1 MTHTRTSS
9 THLLSSHT
17 LVVLLAC
24 AVVLAAPPAAQAQDA
39 VPVPVAPAAGVELQ
53 YDIPLQPWLVPTVL
67 DLKTQFTDGLS
78 AEFNGIAESQTGED
92 LTALVE
98 AGTELGDSTARML
111 AAVRAIGELDV
122 TFGIGGISRIIP
134 AESAL
139 RDTLF
144 GFVVW
149 HEFSS
154 TPARGMMRRFES
166 SVNRVTDGGDAA
178 AGFAAELAA
187 DWEHLE
193 QAVTEGDL
201 ARITELSPGIL
212 ETSGRIDVVCG
223 TVAAGAREL
232 SALIDSLSID
242 SAELLVDRWAE
253 ASRAAAHLGEPA
265 QRTGPALESMSDVLH
280 ILVELGGLL
289 DVAEISVDALRAAP
303 DADGNLYLPWAVLKG
318 DWELAHDL
326 RGRVIGESVGQTVT
340 GEHDDESA
348 EQTVTGE
355 HDDES
360 AGQTVTGEHDDESAE
375 QTVTGEHD
383 DESVGQ
389 AATQETK
396 ERIAALLVH
405 QVDANAILAE
415 RAVEHT
421 STSVAE
427 AVDTLE
433 ELYLDRAGYADDM
446 KDKRKAKI
454 FQRVDGKLR
463 ENLELGSA
471 KMSIKSARAAL
482 ALGRAYDARGAG
494 YEINALHSYMN
505 AWLHCL
511 NAGAAAQRSTLS
523 Q

>member
-1 MTHTRTSS
+1 MTHARTSS
-9 THLLSSHT
+9 KHLLSFHT

-24 AVVLAAPPAAQAQDA
+24 TVVLATSAAVQAQDA

-67 DLKTQFTDGLS
+67 DLKAQFADGLS
-78 AEFNGIAESQTGED
+78 AEFNGIAETQTGED

-122 TFGIGGISRIIP
+122 TFGIDGISRIIP

-144 GFVVW
+144 DFVVW

-166 SVNRVTDGGDAA
+166 SVNRVTDGGAAA

-187 DWEHLE
+187 EREHLE
-193 QAVTEGDL
+193 QAVTQGDL
-201 ARITELSPGIL
+201 GRIAELSPGIL

-253 ASRAAAHLGEPA
+253 AARSADHVGEPA

-303 DADGNLYLPWAVLKG
+303 DADGNLYIPWAVMKN

-326 RGRVIGESVGQTVT
+326 RGRVIGESAGQAAT
-340 GEHDDESA
+340 GEHDDEY
-348 EQTVTGE
+348 
-355 HDDES
+355 
-360 AGQTVTGEHDDESAE
+360 
-375 QTVTGEHD
+375 
-383 DESVGQ
+383 VGQ
-389 AATQETK
+389 AATQQTK
-396 ERIAALLVH
+396 ARIAALLVH

-415 RAVEHT
+415 RAVGHT

-427 AVDTLE
+427 AMDTLE
-433 ELYLDRAGYADDM
+433 ELYLDRAGYSDDL
-446 KDKRKAKI
+446 KDRRKAKV
-454 FQRVDGKLR
+454 FQEVDGKLR

-471 KMSIKSARAAL
+471 KISIKSARAAL

-494 YEINALHSYMN
+494 SEIDALHNYMN

-511 NAGAAAQRSTLS
+511 NAGAAAQRSTGAALS

>member
-1 MTHTRTSS
+1 MTHMRTSLKHFFS
-9 THLLSSHT
+9 FHT
-17 LVVLLAC
+17 LVILLAC
-24 AVVLAAPPAAQAQDA
+24 AVVLAAPAAAQAQDA

-53 YDIPLQPWLVPTVL
+53 YDIPLQPWLVPAVL
-67 DLKTQFTDGLS
+67 DLKTQFADGLS
-78 AEFNGIAESQTGED
+78 AEFKDIAENQTGED

-98 AGTELGDSTARML
+98 AGRELGDSTAEMV

-122 TFGIGGISRIIP
+122 TFGIEGISRIIP

-166 SVNRVTDGGDAA
+166 LVNRVTAGGDAA
-178 AGFAAELAA
+178 AGFAAELAS
-187 DWEHLE
+187 DRGYLE
-193 QAVTEGDL
+193 QAVTQGDL
-201 ARITELSPGIL
+201 GRIAELSPGII
-212 ETSGRIDVVCG
+212 ETSGRIDAVCG
-223 TVAAGAREL
+223 SVAAGTQEL
-232 SALIDSLSID
+232 SALIDSLSMD

-253 ASRAAAHLGEPA
+253 ASRAAADAGEPA

-289 DVAEISVDALRAAP
+289 GVAETSVDALSAAP
-303 DADGNLYLPWAVLKG
+303 DADGNLRIPWTVMKN

-326 RGRVIGESVGQTVT
+326 RARVLGG
-340 GEHDDESA
+340 
-348 EQTVTGE
+348 
-355 HDDES
+355 S
-360 AGQTVTGEHDDESAE
+360 AGQTAKGEDDDEY
-375 QTVTGEHD
+375 
-383 DESVGQ
+383 VGH
-389 AATQETK
+389 AATQQTK
-396 ERIAALLVH
+396 ARIGALLVH

-421 STSVAE
+421 STSVAK

-433 ELYLDRAGYADDM
+433 ELYLDRAGYTDDLS
-446 KDKRKAKI
+446 DKRKAKV
-454 FQRVDGKLR
+454 FQEVDGKLR

-471 KMSIKSARAAL
+471 KMSIRAARAAL

-494 YEINALHSYMN
+494 SEIDALHNYMN
-505 AWLHCL
+505 AWLHSL
-511 NAGAAAQRSTLS
+511 NAGAAAQRSTGAALS

>member
-17 LVVLLAC
+17 LVILLAC
-24 AVVLAAPPAAQAQDA
+24 AVVLAAPAAAQAQDA
-39 VPVPVAPAAGVELQ
+39 VPVPVALAAGVELQ

-67 DLKTQFTDGLS
+67 DLKTQFADGLS
-78 AEFNGIAESQTGED
+78 AEFNGIAEDQTGED

-98 AGTELGDSTARML
+98 AGRELGDSTVHMM

-134 AESAL
+134 AESAI

-144 GFVVW
+144 AFVVW

-166 SVNRVTDGGDAA
+166 LVNRVTAGGDAV
-178 AGFAAELAA
+178 AGFSAELAA
-187 DWEHLE
+187 DREHLE
-193 QAVTEGDL
+193 QAVTQGNL
-201 ARITELSPGIL
+201 GRIAELSPGII
-212 ETSGRIDVVCG
+212 ETSVRIDAVCG
-223 TVAAGAREL
+223 TVAAGAQEL

-242 SAELLVDRWAE
+242 SAELLVERWAE
-253 ASRAAAHLGEPA
+253 ASRAAAHVGEPA

-289 DVAEISVDALRAAP
+289 DVAETSVNAMRAAP
-303 DADGNLYLPWAVLKG
+303 DVDGNLYIPWAVMKS

-326 RGRVIGESVGQTVT
+326 RGRVIGESAGQAAT
-340 GEHDDESA
+340 GEHD
-348 EQTVTGE
+348 GE
-355 HDDES
+355 Y
-360 AGQTVTGEHDDESAE
+360 
-375 QTVTGEHD
+375 
-383 DESVGQ
+383 VGQ
-389 AATQETK
+389 AATQQTK
-396 ERIAALLVH
+396 ARIGALLVH

-433 ELYLDRAGYADDM
+433 EFYLDRAGYSDDL
-446 KDKRKAKI
+446 KDRRKAKV
-454 FQRVDGKLR
+454 FQEVDGKLR

-471 KMSIKSARAAL
+471 KISIKSARAAL

-494 YEINALHSYMN
+494 SEIDAL
-505 AWLHCL
+505 
-511 NAGAAAQRSTLS
+511 
-523 Q
+523 

>member
-1 MTHTRTSS
+1 MTHTRRSS
-9 THLLSSHT
+9 KHLLGFHT
-17 LVVLLAC
+17 LVILLVC
-24 AVVLAAPPAAQAQDA
+24 AVVLAAPVAAQTQDA

-53 YDIPLQPWLVPTVL
+53 YDIPLQPWLVLVVL
-67 DLKTQFTDGLS
+67 DLKTQFADGLS
-78 AEFNGIAESQTGED
+78 SEFNGIAENQTGED

-98 AGTELGDSTARML
+98 AGMELGDSTVRMV

-122 TFGIGGISRIIP
+122 TFGIDGISRIIP

-166 SVNRVTDGGDAA
+166 LVNRVTSGGDGA

-187 DWEHLE
+187 DREHLE
-193 QAVTEGDL
+193 QAVTQGNL
-201 ARITELSPGIL
+201 GRIAELSPGII
-212 ETSGRIDVVCG
+212 ETSGRIDAMCG
-223 TVAAGAREL
+223 TVAAGAQDL
-232 SALIDSLSID
+232 SALIDSLSVN

-253 ASRAAAHLGEPA
+253 ASRAAAQAGEPA

-289 DVAEISVDALRAAP
+289 DVAETSVDALSAAP
-303 DADGNLYLPWAVLKG
+303 DADGTLYIPWTVMKN

-326 RGRVIGESVGQTVT
+326 RERVLGGSAGQAAK
-340 GEHDDESA
+340 GEHDDEY
-348 EQTVTGE
+348 
-355 HDDES
+355 
-360 AGQTVTGEHDDESAE
+360 
-375 QTVTGEHD
+375 
-383 DESVGQ
+383 VGH
-389 AATQETK
+389 ATTQETK
-396 ERIAALLVH
+396 ARIGALLVH

-433 ELYLDRAGYADDM
+433 ELYLDRAGYSDDL
-446 KDKRKAKI
+446 KDKRKAKV
-454 FQRVDGKLR
+454 FQEVDGKLR
-463 ENLELGSA
+463 ESLELGSA
-471 KMSIKSARAAL
+471 KISIRAARAAL

-494 YEINALHSYMN
+494 SEIDALHNYMN

-511 NAGAAAQRSTLS
+511 NAGAAAQRSTGAALS
-523 Q
+523 R

>member
-1 MTHTRTSS
+1 
-9 THLLSSHT
+9 
-17 LVVLLAC
+17 VVLLAC

-67 DLKTQFTDGLS
+67 DLKTQFADGLS
-78 AEFNGIAESQTGED
+78 AEFNGIAGDETGGD

-98 AGTELGDSTARML
+98 AGRELGDSTVHVM

-122 TFGIGGISRIIP
+122 TFGIVGISRIIP
-134 AESAL
+134 AESAI

-144 GFVVW
+144 DFVVW

-154 TPARGMMRRFES
+154 TPARGMMMRFENL
-166 SVNRVTDGGDAA
+166 VTRVTAGGDAA
-178 AGFAAELAA
+178 AGFSAELAA
-187 DWEHLE
+187 NREHLE
-193 QAVTEGDL
+193 EAVAQGDL
-201 ARITELSPGIL
+201 GRLAELSPGII
-212 ETSGRIDVVCG
+212 ETSERIDAVCG
-223 TVAAGAREL
+223 TVAAGAQEL

-242 SAELLVDRWAE
+242 SAELLVERWAE
-253 ASRAAAHLGEPA
+253 ASRAAAHVGEPA

-289 DVAEISVDALRAAP
+289 DVAETSVNAMRAAP
-303 DADGNLYLPWAVLKG
+303 DADGNLYIPWAVMKS

-326 RGRVIGESVGQTVT
+326 RGRVIGESSGQTET
-340 GEHDDESA
+340 GEHDDEYVG
-348 EQTVTGE
+348 QTETGE
-355 HDDES
+355 HDDEY
-360 AGQTVTGEHDDESAE
+360 
-375 QTVTGEHD
+375 
-383 DESVGQ
+383 VGQ

-396 ERIAALLVH
+396 ARIEALLVH
-405 QVDANAILAE
+405 QVDTNAILAE
-415 RAVEHT
+415 RAVEYT

-427 AVDTLE
+427 AADTVE
-433 ELYLDRAGYADDM
+433 ELYLDRADYSDDM
-446 KDKRKAKI
+446 KDKSKAKI

-494 YEINALHSYMN
+494 FEIDALHNYMN

-511 NAGAAAQRSTLS
+511 NAGVAAHRSTVTALS